1 MSALA
6 FLLLGI
12 ALGILLCWLWEQVG
26 LDDAKLSRDYGYDSA
41 TGERSEPR

>member
-1 MSALA
+1 MSGL
-6 FLLLGI
+6 FLLLIGI
-12 ALGILLCWLWEQVG
+12 GLGVLLHWLWVAVE